1 MGMEDMGLEVPANK
15 RVIMPGEPGYKS
27 AWDASRDLE
36 PSKDQLRDAAINSAD
51 IGELEEALGHLENK
65 ENPDATTLEA
75 LTRVRAR
82 IDELIKKN
90 QN

>member
-1 MGMEDMGLEVPANK
+1 MGIEDMGLELPANK
-15 RVIMPGEPGYKS
+15 RVIMPGEPGYKG

-36 PSKDQLRDAAINSAD
+36 PSKDQVRDAAINSAD
-51 IGELEEALGHLENK
+51 IGQLEEALERLENK
-65 ENPDATTLEA
+65 ENPDATALEA
-75 LTRVRAR
+75 LAHVRSR